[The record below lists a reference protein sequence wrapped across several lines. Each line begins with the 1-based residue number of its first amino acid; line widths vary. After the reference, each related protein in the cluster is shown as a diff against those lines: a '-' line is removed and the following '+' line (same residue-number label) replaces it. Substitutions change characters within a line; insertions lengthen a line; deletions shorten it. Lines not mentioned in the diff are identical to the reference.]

1 VVVGAS
7 AGGLH
12 AVRAL
17 VARLP
22 AGFAPPVIVVQH
34 LHARQDD
41 FLVGWLDG
49 QCALP
54 VREATDKLQIAPG
67 RVCLA
72 PPGYHLLVER
82 ERTFALSIDAR
93 VSHARPSIDVAFE
106 SAASVWRRGLV
117 GVLLTG
123 ANADGTAGLRRVRE
137 LGGLALVQ
145 DPSTAEHPAMPR
157 AAIAAGAYDQV
168 LSIPAIAAALV
179 KLAGAG
185 GGTNCDAAHGPKAP
199 GFGSRRR

>member
-1 VVVGAS
+1 MQ
-7 AGGLH
+7 
-12 AVRAL
+12 AVRTLL
-17 VARLP
+17 VGLP
-22 AGFAPPVIVVQH
+22 DWFSPPVIVVQH

-41 FLVGWLDG
+41 FLVGWLEG

-54 VREATDKLQIAPG
+54 VREAADKLQIAPG
-67 RVCLA
+67 RVWLA

-82 ERTFALSIDAR
+82 GGSFALSVDAR

-145 DPSTAEHPAMPR
+145 DPSTAEHPTMPR
-157 AAIAAGAYDQV
+157 AAIAAGAYDRV

-185 GGTNCDAAHGPKAP
+185 
-199 GFGSRRR
+199 RRHEL